1 MRQFIV
7 WLLVLPLFLAG
18 CRICKPAPSP
28 TEHPVVT
35 GVQIIHYLGQAQ
47 EQRLYQADENIS
59 MVLNYLRLI
68 KLEGVPQE
76 DPMTQNGGLYHI
88 ILLRSDGSQVE
99 YVQKADRYLWRPTG
113 GWQLINED
121 QAPQLGQLFR
131 ALPSDQ
137 SIMGT
142 IPG

>member
-1 MRQFIV
+1 MRRWVFFV
-7 WLLVLPLFLAG
+7 WLLPLFLAG
-18 CRICKPAPSP
+18 CRVCKPIESQ
-28 TEHPVVT
+28 TEYPVVIE
-35 GVQIIHYLGQAQ
+35 VQIVHHLGEAK
-47 EQRLYQADENIS
+47 EQRQYKTAENIS

-76 DPMTQNGGLYHI
+76 DPMSQGGGLYHI
-88 ILLRSDGSQVE
+88 ILIRSDGSQVE

-113 GWQLINED
+113 GWQMINKD